1 MRSCSRAGIIIFFAL
16 VTISSQLVWA
26 VPAQKD
32 ASDPTSSSPSSTP
45 DSASATVS
53 RDAQETHAATHG
65 PAPDGKDD
73 ATQTDL
79 SNRQSSTQSHSSTT
93 SPHSILIPPT
103 AHHSRPHTSFS
114 PSPGHPI
121 THHFPPN
128 PPPTAAP
135 ISTPAPAAKSQP
147 PIAIAFEVL
156 GGIIAL
162 LVLLGLARCFI
173 VWRRTPARDRIAAL
187 VDRHQLEREMEE
199 QERER
204 MERLSRALEARRWR
218 PPPPPYQP
226 APEYEEVVRSESPE

>member
-1 MRSCSRAGIIIFFAL
+1 MRSCRRAGIIIFFTL
-16 VTISSQLVWA
+16 VTISSQLVRA

-32 ASDPTSSSPSSTP
+32 ASESASSSPSSTP
-45 DSASATVS
+45 GSASATG
-53 RDAQETHAATHG
+53 DAQETHTAAHG

-73 ATQTDL
+73 ATQTAL
-79 SNRQSSTQSHSSTT
+79 PNRQSTTQSHSSTT
-93 SPHSILIPPT
+93 SAHSILIPPT
-103 AHHSRPHTSFS
+103 AHHSRPHPSFS

-128 PPPTAAP
+128 PPPTPAP
-135 ISTPAPAAKSQP
+135 ISTPAQANKGQP

-162 LVLLGLARCFI
+162 LVLIGVARCYI
-173 VWRRTPARDRIAAL
+173 VWRRTPARDRIAAV
-187 VDRHQLEREMEE
+187 VDRHQLEREM

-204 MERLSRALEARRWR
+204 ERMQRLSRALESRLWR

-226 APEYEEVVRSESPE
+226 APDYEEVVRSESPE